1 MNPDFR
7 PNFSLHDNPKLQAR
21 RDKIFAKDV
30 LIPRVVN
37 TSLLEQYGVMNFFD
51 CQGWRC
57 LLVDGKPI
65 YPLLVKQFYTYLTF
79 NHINRSI
86 RSSVNGREITLDEST
101 LAKILNIPY
110 NGWGIESLTK
120 WSHSPLSPMDQI
132 KTVMLDD
139 SVPFSYLPSVSQLP
153 PLSRVI
159 HHLCF
164 YNIFPRDLRYYRVTE
179 QDMFFMSML
188 LSQKPVNL
196 PVTILSYMNIIVQK
210 DLSLPFGGI
219 LTHVFEY
226 FNVNLD
232 CTEIIMRPPYPSL
245 VLDEYNLTS
254 LAEQFP
260 VISSEK
266 QPMQFGETLV
276 DQGVNPLSD
285 VVLEN
290 SKSPFNPQVAQP
302 SNAPTLEGIYSM
314 VQENNSRL
322 GTLRII

>member
-1 MNPDFR
+1 
-7 PNFSLHDNPKLQAR
+7 
-21 RDKIFAKDV
+21 
-30 LIPRVVN
+30 
-37 TSLLEQYGVMNFFD
+37 
-51 CQGWRC
+51 
-57 LLVDGKPI
+57 
-65 YPLLVKQFYTYLTF
+65 
-79 NHINRSI
+79 
-86 RSSVNGREITLDEST
+86 
-101 LAKILNIPY
+101 
-110 NGWGIESLTK
+110 
-120 WSHSPLSPMDQI
+120 MDQI
-132 KTVMLDD
+132 KIVMLDD
-139 SVPFSYLPSVSQLP
+139 SVPFSYIPSVSQLP

-159 HHLCF
+159 HQLCF
-164 YNIFPRDLRYYRVTE
+164 YNIFPRDLRYYRITE

-196 PVTILSYMNIIVQK
+196 PVTILSYMNVIVQK

-290 SKSPFNPQVAQP
+290 SKSPFNPQVAQS

-322 GTLRII
+322 GNIESHLLFIQEQQTQLSQTLSTLITFLTSSYPPT